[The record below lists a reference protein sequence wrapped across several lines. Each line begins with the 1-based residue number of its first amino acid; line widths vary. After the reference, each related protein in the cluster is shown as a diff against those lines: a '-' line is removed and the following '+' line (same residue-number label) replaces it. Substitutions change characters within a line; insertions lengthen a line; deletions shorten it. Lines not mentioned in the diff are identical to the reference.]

1 MRAYSMEELEE
12 QARQLK
18 EEIAK
23 APRGVGKNGNEI
35 QFRVRLAYVRQLI
48 ADGEVSTPQIVTAI
62 RAAIVKAV
70 EDVLGRGLDGTPIPG
85 GPIVV
90 EQLPEGRLHSE
101 LIEFDLS

>member
-1 MRAYSMEELEE
+1 MRIYSASELLE
-12 QARQLK
+12 QSRLRK

-23 APRGVGKNGNEI
+23 APRGVGENGNEI

-70 EDVLGRGLDGTPIPG
+70 DDVLGRGLDGTPIPG
-85 GPIVV
+85 EPFVL